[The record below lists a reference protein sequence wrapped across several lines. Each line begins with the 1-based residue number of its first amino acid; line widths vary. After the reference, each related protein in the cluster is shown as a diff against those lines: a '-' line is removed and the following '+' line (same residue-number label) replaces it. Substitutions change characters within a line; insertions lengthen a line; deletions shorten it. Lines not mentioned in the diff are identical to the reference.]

1 MNKHID
7 EIKIR
12 LTSAD
17 VCELFENLLDKFDI
31 TIPSDDRE
39 GNEEEA
45 RIYGDVYV
53 DLEDAVT
60 GMLLPLCEACQQN
73 PFAFINT
80 TDY

>member
-1 MNKHID
+1 MDNHMD

-12 LTSAD
+12 LTSAGI
-17 VCELFENLLDKFDI
+17 CELFEDLLDKFDI

-45 RIYGDVYV
+45 RLCGDEYIN
-53 DLEDAVT
+53 LEDAIT
-60 GMLLPLCEACQQN
+60 GLLLPLCEECQKD